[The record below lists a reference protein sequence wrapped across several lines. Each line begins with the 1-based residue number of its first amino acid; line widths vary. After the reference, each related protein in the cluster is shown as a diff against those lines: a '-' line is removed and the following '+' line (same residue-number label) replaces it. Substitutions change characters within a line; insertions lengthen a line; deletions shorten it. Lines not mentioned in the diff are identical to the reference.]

1 MTTKETKLN
10 MDTKKVEKQLLKTKF
25 PKECELLPQE
35 NLSDEEKTVVDKC
48 INYEELTEKEFK
60 LLKKTLVKYRKYIE
74 KYDVEE
80 TVESVEKTKKLIL
93 TEKDWLDIVDN
104 THNILKVN
112 VPFNGDWYE
121 MEFEVLP
128 LVDSRVVSALQTHI
142 NVFKDYS
149 TKELTLFKQAEQGK
163 EMTPEEQS
171 IVDKMMKEINE
182 KAGEDRIKSMN
193 EFLAAQLK
201 LPNSTEDINTRK
213 EFWEKFPFVTKSSIM
228 LKVEDRL
235 GLSEVSNEQLFPD
248 E

>member
-1 MTTKETKLN
+1 MTNKKTKTN
-10 MDTKKVEKQLLKTKF
+10 IDTKKVEKQLLKTQF
-25 PKECELLPQE
+25 PKECEQIPLDALE
-35 NLSDEEKTVVDKC
+35 EEEKNVVNKC
-48 INYEELTEKEFK
+48 LNHEEFNDEEFK

-80 TVESVEKTKKLIL
+80 TIDATEKAKELIL
-93 TEKDWLDIVDN
+93 TEKDWLDLVDN

-112 VPFNGDWYE
+112 VPYNGNWYE

-128 LVDSRVVSALQTHI
+128 LIDSRVVSALQTHI

-149 TKELTLFKQAEQGK
+149 QKELTLFQQAEKGK
-163 EMTPEEQS
+163 TLTPEEQA
-171 IVDKMMKEINE
+171 IVNKMMKEINE
-182 KAGEDRIKSMN
+182 RAGEDRIKSMN

-201 LPNSTEDINTRK
+201 LPNSTENLETRK
-213 EFWEKFPFVTKSSIM
+213 EFWSKFPFVTKSAIM

-235 GLSEVSNEQLFPD
+235 GLSEISNEQLFPD

>member
-1 MTTKETKLN
+1 MTSKETKLN
-10 MDTKKVEKQLLKTKF
+10 IDTKKVEKQLLKTQF
-25 PKECELLPQE
+25 PKECEQIPIDTLE
-35 NLSDEEKTVVDKC
+35 EEEKKVVNKC
-48 INYEELTEKEFK
+48 LNHEEFTDEEFK

-80 TVESVEKTKKLIL
+80 TIESTEKAKDLIL
-93 TEKDWLDIVDN
+93 TEKDWLNLVDN

-112 VPFNGDWYE
+112 VPFNGNWYK

-142 NVFKDYS
+142 NVFKDYNQ
-149 TKELTLFKQAEQGK
+149 KELTLFKQAEQGK
-163 EMTPEEQS
+163 TMTPEEQA
-171 IVDKMMKEINE
+171 IVDKMMREINE

-201 LPNSTEDINTRK
+201 LPQSTENIETRK
-213 EFWEKFPFVTKSSIM
+213 EFWAKFPFVTKSAIM

-235 GLSEVSNEQLFPD
+235 GLGEISNEQLFPD